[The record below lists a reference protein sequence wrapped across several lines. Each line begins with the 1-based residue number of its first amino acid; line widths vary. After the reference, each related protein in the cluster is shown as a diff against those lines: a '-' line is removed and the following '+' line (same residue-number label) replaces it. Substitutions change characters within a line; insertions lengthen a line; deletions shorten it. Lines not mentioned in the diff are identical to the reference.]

1 MNRAEADEI
10 ATERIEYFEE
20 LYPDVS
26 LSVSESGFTAE
37 GFLASLA
44 SDDPPDVV
52 RMDRNLIPTY
62 VARDTLMPLDECFER
77 SGFDPSLYYEA
88 TINEVTVDDQI
99 YAVPEAMDTRNW
111 LVNTA
116 AFEEAGLDVDDFDF
130 SDWDAIRSANEA
142 LMVREGDALTRIGI
156 DPKIPEF
163 VALWAKANGADL
175 VSADG
180 RTSQLEDP
188 AVAEAVQFTV
198 DLINAQGGRDPF
210 LGFRGTWD
218 FFGAENQFA
227 TDQVGAHPMEQWY
240 LNVLTDSPEVP
251 ITVKPFMDR
260 EGNPITLQGGSG
272 LAITAVAPNPD
283 AACAFVTAMAATEAW
298 TRAAQERARLSEEEG
313 GLNTGTF
320 PANSEANEMIFSDI
334 VDVEALPETF
344 RGAVEAVLANQENA
358 FSFPPSPANV
368 TIFFGDTSIVATAV
382 ARVLDGEMRRRSWPR
397 RTPRLRR
404 PSTRHSASSQD
415 PTDSRTAW
423 RWRLRRGRPPDRN
436 TGGRPAAIANRS
448 SGRSSS
454 SCPGSSASSSSRS
467 GRWSGACTYPLPNT
481 TLSGVIHSSSGPRTT
496 RTCWRIRVPASRSP
510 TPSTSRSSTCRARSS
525 SACSWPSC

>member
-1 MNRAEADEI
+1 MEEKRPLGRDKMQQRPLRGLALFTVLSLVIAACGGGGTATPATSDTAPSVPGGSQPAGSPDASAPSGEFAPSGDIFAFGVNRAEADEI

-26 LSVSESGFTAE
+26 LNVSESGFTAE

-62 VARDTLMPLDECFER
+62 VARDLLMPLDECFER
-77 SGFDPSLYYEA
+77 SGFDPSLYYEP
-88 TINEVTVDDQI
+88 TISEVTVDDQI

-130 SDWDAIRSANEA
+130 SDWDAIRSANDA
-142 LMVREGDALTRIGI
+142 LLAREGDALTRIGI

-163 VALWAKANGADL
+163 VALWAKANGVDL

-218 FFGAENQFA
+218 FFGADNQFA

-240 LNVLTDSPEVP
+240 LNVLTDSPEAP

-272 LAITAVAPNPD
+272 LAITDVAPNPD

-298 TRAAQERARLSEEEG
+298 TRAAEERARLSEEEG
-313 GLNTGTF
+313 GINTGTF

-358 FSFPPSPANV
+358 FSYPPSPANV

-382 ARVLDGEMRRRSWPR
+382 ARVLDGEDAA
-397 RTPRLRR
+397 TVLAEAD
-404 PSTRHSASSQD
+404 TEAQ
-415 PTDSRTAW
+415 
-423 RWRLRRGRPPDRN
+423 
-436 TGGRPAAIANRS
+436 AAIDQAL
-448 SGRSSS
+448 GQ
-454 SCPGSSASSSSRS
+454 
-467 GRWSGACTYPLPNT
+467 
-481 TLSGVIHSSSGPRTT
+481 
-496 RTCWRIRVPASRSP
+496 
-510 TPSTSRSSTCRARSS
+510 
-525 SACSWPSC
+525 